1 MTDWNDLYEKFKNKQ
16 LGKDQMEIIK
26 KGIADDYNS
35 NPDLQKLVLG
45 VGDFYQDLRTV
56 EGEEKYN
63 PLNYLTAGTLKAME
77 GAGWLAD
84 QTAGRF
90 LKDTIHNTLR
100 VDPSVAEVGSQ
111 AVQCLQLQKRLPKV
125 LV

>member
-35 NPDLQKLVLG
+35 NPDLQKLVQG

-56 EGEEKYN
+56 EGEEK
-63 PLNYLTAGTLKAME
+63 
-77 GAGWLAD
+77 
-84 QTAGRF
+84 
-90 LKDTIHNTLR
+90 
-100 VDPSVAEVGSQ
+100 
-111 AVQCLQLQKRLPKV
+111 
-125 LV
+125 